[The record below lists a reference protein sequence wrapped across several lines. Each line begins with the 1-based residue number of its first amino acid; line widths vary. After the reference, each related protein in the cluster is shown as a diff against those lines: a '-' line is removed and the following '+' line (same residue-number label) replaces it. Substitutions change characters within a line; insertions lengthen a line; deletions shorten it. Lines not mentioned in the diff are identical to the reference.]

1 MEINLYKK
9 KHYVLDHR
17 RISLIVLFMI
27 LSTVSLLS
35 QVSSVAFNNPFD
47 FGGIVVVSPGSG
59 SLILTGGNR
68 TSSGN
73 VIHVPQ
79 TTTSLATFSYN
90 YRGGNSSLQWSEV
103 SINVPSFS
111 GMSVSDIIMT
121 SNPAL
126 PINQLK
132 NNTTINF
139 TVTSAKLN
147 TTTVLSPGKYT
158 TNYTVTIKGTTF
170 Y

>member
-1 MEINLYKK
+1 
-9 KHYVLDHR
+9 
-17 RISLIVLFMI
+17 
-27 LSTVSLLS
+27 
-35 QVSSVAFNNPFD
+35 
-47 FGGIVVVSPGSG
+47 
-59 SLILTGGNR
+59 
-68 TSSGN
+68 
-73 VIHVPQ
+73 
-79 TTTSLATFSYN
+79 
-90 YRGGNSSLQWSEV
+90 
-103 SINVPSFS
+103 
-111 GMSVSDIIMT
+111 MSVSDIIMT